1 MSKSIINTE
10 INKLIKQTLIE
21 REIIKSKRIIYC
33 GRWFNKKN
41 KNSKINLPVIFHCKK
56 WECRVC
62 RNVLIDELSNK
73 HFKSIKFII

>member
-41 KNSKINLPVIFHCKK
+41 NNSKIP
-56 WECRVC
+56 
-62 RNVLIDELSNK
+62 
-73 HFKSIKFII
+73 